1 MKREEKTTKTIVA
14 YIYIYIY
21 IYQTKRHIQKI
32 LVIYFDSFQKICT
45 EEDS

>member
-1 MKREEKTTKTIVA
+1 MKRQEKTTKTIVA
-14 YIYIYIY
+14 YIYIY

-32 LVIYFDSFQKICT
+32 LVIYFDSLQKICK